1 MMVLSPRARLFS
13 ASNTAEVSALLQ
25 VKSTEINYLVSR
37 LGRQY
42 ARRSR
47 KKPDGT
53 KRVLLVPSE
62 RLKRLQRKVY
72 DHILIKVPLQ
82 PCVYAVKGKSPKENA
97 AVHTGKTVIFKMDL
111 AQCFPSIKPQMV
123 RDIFQGLG
131 FGPEATGLLTK
142 LTTWENELPQGVPTS
157 SALANLALRRVD
169 MRITKL
175 KDEYGFDYSR
185 WVDDLT
191 FSGGARLLKF
201 RGLLK
206 KIIETEGFRV
216 KAEKTETELAKDRQ
230 TVLNFV
236 VNTKVNLPKEKR
248 SAIKKE
254 VMDAHGAGAEL
265 SASLAGKMYWLR
277 SVNPEAG
284 GRLVSRVAGK

>member
-1 MMVLSPRARLFS
+1 MILGPRAQCFS

-25 VKSTEINYLVSR
+25 VKPGEINYLVSR
-37 LGRQY
+37 LDRQY
-42 ARRSR
+42 AHRSR

-53 KRVLLVPSE
+53 RRVLLVPSE
-62 RLKRLQRKVY
+62 RLKRLQRRIY
-72 DHILIKVPLQ
+72 DHILIKVLLL

-97 AVHTGKTVIFKMDL
+97 AVHTGKAVIFKMDL
-111 AQCFPSIKPQMV
+111 AQCFPSINPQRV
-123 RDIFQGLG
+123 RAIFQELG

-157 SALANLALRRVD
+157 SALANLALSRVD

-191 FSGGARLLKF
+191 FSGGVRLLKF
-201 RGLLK
+201 RRLLQ
-206 KIIETEGFRV
+206 KIIEAEGFRV

-230 TVLNFV
+230 TVTNFV
-236 VNTKVNLPKEKR
+236 VNTKVNLPREKR

-254 VMDAHGAGAEL
+254 VIDAHAAGAEL

-284 GRLVSRVAGK
+284 RRLVSRVTGK